1 MRQFSHKGFR
11 IEQLSFEAKILYSAF
26 LVFAIAAMLV
36 SVVYYSAL
44 VGDKPFAG
52 AREYYAG
59 EAPPV
64 PSLQAPDGAAAID
77 GDGAGPGD
85 GAAAIDGAG
94 PELDL
99 PDDMDEEDLADSGP
113 MLLSM
118 TRRKLLEVTHFHLFT
133 LPIFLLVIAHIFM
146 LCAMHPRIKA
156 AVIVSGVLS
165 SGVHMLAPWLVFWGG
180 ANWAWLMPVTGAWMT
195 VSMLVLMLWPA
206 WAMWRPAK
214 PRNA

>member
-36 SVVYYSAL
+36 SVAYYSAL
-44 VGDKPFAG
+44 VGDKPFEG

-64 PSLQAPDGAAAID
+64 AASHRPDADANAD
-77 GDGAGPGD
+77 
-85 GAAAIDGAG
+85 G

-99 PDDMDEEDLADSGP
+99 PDDMEEEDLAANGP

-118 TRRKLLEVTHFHLFT
+118 TKRKLLEVTHFHLFT

-146 LCAMHPRIKA
+146 LCAVRPRIKA
-156 AVIVSGVLS
+156 SVIVSGVLS
-165 SGVHMLAPWLVFWGG
+165 SGIHMLAPWLVFWGG
-180 ANWAWLMPVTGAWMT
+180 ASWAWLMPVTGAWMT
-195 VSMLVLMLWPA
+195 LSMLVLMLWPA
-206 WAMWRPAK
+206 WVMWRPGQLRSA
-214 PRNA
+214 

>member
-36 SVVYYSAL
+36 SVAYYSAL

-64 PSLQAPDGAAAID
+64 PSAQAPSTATAIAD
-77 GDGAGPGD
+77 DD
-85 GAAAIDGAG
+85 G

-99 PDDMDEEDLADSGP
+99 PDDMDDEDLADSGP

-118 TRRKLLEVTHFHLFT
+118 TKRKLLEVTHFHLFT

-146 LCAMHPRIKA
+146 LCAMDPRIKA

-195 VSMLVLMLWPA
+195 ASMLVLMLWPA
-206 WAMWRPAK
+206 WAMWRPIR
-214 PRNA
+214 PRSA

>member
-36 SVVYYSAL
+36 SVAYYSAL
-44 VGDKPFAG
+44 VGDKPFQG

-59 EAPPV
+59 EAPP
-64 PSLQAPDGAAAID
+64 APAAQTPTDDTALD
-77 GDGAGPGD
+77 D
-85 GAAAIDGAG
+85 G

-99 PDDMDEEDLADSGP
+99 PDDMDGEDLASSGP

-118 TRRKLLEVTHFHLFT
+118 TKRKLLEVTHFHLFT

-146 LCAMHPRIKA
+146 LCAMHPTIKA
-156 AVIVSGVLS
+156 TAIVSGVLS

-180 ANWAWLMPVTGAWMT
+180 ASWAWLMPVTGAWMT

-206 WAMWRPAK
+206 WAMWRPGKTRK
-214 PRNA
+214 P